1 MGEYI
6 DEGISGTSIKNRD
19 NFLIMIEDSKTVKLD
34 LIVKKEISRFSRNVI
49 DSIKYTEELL
59 NNITV
64 LFFISDNI
72 NTIYPDSKFR
82 LTLMS
87 SLIQDKVRKLSKRVK
102 FWIQRMIKNGRVID
116 GNLTGYHRKDGKMII
131 NEEERLII
139 ETLFNLYV
147 TGKYYFEKIADILYK
162 KGYKN

>member
-1 MGEYI
+1 
-6 DEGISGTSIKNRD
+6 
-19 NFLIMIEDSKTVKLD
+19 
-34 LIVKKEISRFSRNVI
+34 
-49 DSIKYTEELL
+49 
-59 NNITV
+59 
-64 LFFISDNI
+64 
-72 NTIYPDSKFR
+72 
-82 LTLMS
+82 
-87 SLIQDKVRKLSKRVK
+87 
-102 FWIQRMIKNGRVID
+102 MIKNGRVID